1 MQSLSFDFNAITLSS
16 AEEKKFYAKF
26 TDVYAEFV
34 KNKTIDVVRTRRYDD
49 PTARKLLKLRSE
61 VKTYA
66 LEAKRNKKEDVCN
79 EISEYC
85 YNNPKTV
92 TETATKINDKK
103 LLKNP
108 FKAFGYETKSDVQQR
123 MEKNLVKMPVFGAY
137 AYSCSCGSGKTLAG
151 INYICNLKLQTIII
165 SARNAVNDQWKTQLQ
180 DIYPR
185 LIIYEDF
192 KKTDGDVYVVTPQ
205 LIYRHLDDFPL
216 TPGLIIYDEIHN
228 MLATVHIQALLLP
241 MMLVNQKRMHELPYM
256 IGLSATYPEPSTRS
270 YKYILKLFGRP
281 IVCESV
287 ITKIPVYVYDYYDHY
302 SLNLTHEARR
312 HMNFDRNYPKLNDM
326 EAVRDAFDRIDANTD
341 GYYNINPIDT
351 HYKGIVMGYTIYTS
365 LLIARYIH
373 DRYNCNVLL
382 VRTENMPNVLFR
394 KDAKYD
400 YSVIP
405 AMDYTKY
412 VPEVSIEDQLKGDS
426 EEESDEAAPPKQRK
440 QTVKKATK
448 ISKKSVKSVKRVVV
462 DDDSDDDSDNGA
474 EGDENVVEEENGE
487 DEKPAIDTSDL
498 LKCGIGEK
506 YDFHANGFD
515 DIAIIVSTVQR
526 LKEGFSVQYAT
537 WGICTK
543 FVWNQA
549 SRVQIL
555 GRIRRSSPDEELNK
569 QRRIMLC
576 YGGPKP
582 STVNIPASRRNG
594 IPPKWLYNDEY
605 EKLMFAKE
613 NYIRL

>member
-16 AEEKKFYAKF
+16 AEEKKFYTKF
-26 TDVYAEFV
+26 NDVYAEFV

-66 LEAKRNKKEDVCN
+66 LEARRNKKENVCN
-79 EISEYC
+79 EITEYC

-103 LLKNP
+103 LLRNP
-108 FKAFGYETKSDVQQR
+108 FKAFGYTSKSDVQQR
-123 MEKNLVKMPVFGAY
+123 MEKNLIKMPAFGAY

-151 INYICNLKLQTIII
+151 INYIYNLKLQTVII
-165 SARNAVNDQWKTQLQ
+165 SARNAVTDQWKTQLQ

-185 LIIYEDF
+185 LIIYKDF
-192 KKTDGDVYVVTPQ
+192 KRTDGDVYVVTPQ

-216 TPGLIIYDEIHN
+216 TPGLIIYDEIHT

-241 MMLVNQKRMHELPYM
+241 MMLVNQKRIHELPYM

-270 YKYILKLFGRP
+270 YKYILKLFGKP
-281 IVCESV
+281 IVCASV
-287 ITKIPVYVYDYYDHY
+287 ITQIPVCVYDYYDHY

-326 EAVRDAFDRIDANTD
+326 EAVKDAFDRIDANTD
-341 GYYNINPIDT
+341 GYYNINPTDT
-351 HYKGIVMGYTIYTS
+351 RYKGIIMGYTIYTS
-365 LLIARYIH
+365 LLIARYVH

-382 VRTENMPNVLFR
+382 VRTEDKPNILFR
-394 KDAKYD
+394 KDVKYD
-400 YSVIP
+400 YTAIP
-405 AMDYTKY
+405 VMDYEKY
-412 VPEVSIEDQLKGDS
+412 VPAVSITDQLKCDS
-426 EEESDEAAPPKQRK
+426 EEESGED
-440 QTVKKATK
+440 
-448 ISKKSVKSVKRVVV
+448 
-462 DDDSDDDSDNGA
+462 
-474 EGDENVVEEENGE
+474 ENGE
-487 DEKPAIDTSDL
+487 DEKPAIDTPDL
-498 LKCGIGEK
+498 LKCKIGEK

-569 QRRIMLC
+569 QRRLMLC

-582 STVNIPASRRNG
+582 STVNIPVSRRNG
-594 IPPKWLYNDEY
+594 MPPKWLYNDEY
-605 EKLMFAKE
+605 EKVMFEKE

>member
-1 MQSLSFDFNAITLSS
+1 MQSLSFDFNAITLSI

-26 TDVYAEFV
+26 KDVYAEFV
-34 KNKTIDVVRTRRYDD
+34 KNKTIDVVRTRRYND
-49 PTARKLLKLRSE
+49 PTAKKLLKLRSE

-66 LEAKRNKKEDVCN
+66 LEARRNKQEDVCN

-92 TETATKINDKK
+92 TATATKINDKK
-103 LLKNP
+103 MLKDP
-108 FKAFGYETKSDVQQR
+108 FKAFGYTSKSDVQQR
-123 MEKNLVKMPVFGAY
+123 MEKNLEKMSAFGAY

-151 INYICNLKLQTIII
+151 INYIYNLKLQTVII
-165 SARNAVNDQWKTQLQ
+165 SARNAVNDQWKTQLR

-185 LIIYEDF
+185 LVIYEDF
-192 KKTDGDVYVVTPQ
+192 KRTDGDVYVVTPQ

-241 MMLVNQKRMHELPYM
+241 MMLVNRKQMHELPYM

-270 YKYILKLFGRP
+270 YKYILKLFGKP
-281 IVCESV
+281 IVCAST
-287 ITKIPVYVYDYYDHY
+287 ITQIPVYVHDYYDHY
-302 SLNLTHEARR
+302 SLNLTHEPRR

-326 EAVRDAFDRIDANTD
+326 EAIKDAFDKIDANTD
-341 GYYNINPIDT
+341 GYYNINPTDT

-382 VRTENMPNVLFR
+382 VRTENMPNILFR
-394 KDAKYD
+394 KDVKYD
-400 YSVIP
+400 YSMIP
-405 AMDYTKY
+405 AMDYKKY
-412 VPEVSIEDQLKGDS
+412 VPTVSITNQLNANDKSDS
-426 EEESDEAAPPKQRK
+426 
-440 QTVKKATK
+440 
-448 ISKKSVKSVKRVVV
+448 
-462 DDDSDDDSDNGA
+462 
-474 EGDENVVEEENGE
+474 VVEEENGE
-487 DEKPAIDTSDL
+487 NEKPAIDTTDL

-506 YDFHANGFD
+506 YDFHVNGFD

-576 YGGPKP
+576 YCCPKP
-582 STVNIPASRRNG
+582 STANIPASRRNG
-594 IPPKWLYNDEY
+594 MPPKWLYNDEY
-605 EKLMFAKE
+605 EKLMFEKE